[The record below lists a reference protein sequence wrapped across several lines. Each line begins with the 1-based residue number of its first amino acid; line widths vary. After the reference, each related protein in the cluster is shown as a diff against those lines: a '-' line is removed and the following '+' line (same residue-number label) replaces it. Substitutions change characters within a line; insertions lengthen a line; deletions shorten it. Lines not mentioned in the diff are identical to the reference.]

1 MKTVLFNPFE
11 KYAENKLLLF
21 GLLIT
26 LIGSYLGYVFEGRF
40 DGIVDLHFPGSAL
53 FEPLMDNIINITL
66 LFLALFLLGKYINPK
81 TRAVDILT
89 PVMLARLPFYLL
101 TFSNY
106 GNYNADLGKKILASI
121 DFQNPQNVPDLH
133 SSDMAIMLLLAGIS
147 ILFLIWF
154 VILLFNGFKVATNS
168 RGIKNNLLF
177 AGAIILAEIL
187 SKIIF
192 ISLINAI

>member
-11 KYAENKLLLF
+11 KYTESKLFIF

-26 LIGSYLGYVFEGRF
+26 IMGSYLGYLFQGRF
-40 DGIVDLHFPGSAL
+40 DGVIDLHFVPSTTL
-53 FEPLMDNIINITL
+53 FEPLIDNIINIIS
-66 LFLALFLLGKYINPK
+66 LFLVLFILGKSINNK
-81 TRAVDILT
+81 TRAIDILT
-89 PVMLARLPFYLL
+89 PVLIARFPLYLL

-106 GNYNADLGKKILASI
+106 QNFISDASQRLLASI
-121 DFQNPQNVPDLH
+121 DLQNMPADINFEA
-133 SSDMAIMLLLAGIS
+133 SDMIITLLFTGLS

-154 VILLFNGFKVATNS
+154 IILLFNGFKVATNS

-192 ISLINAI
+192 ITLN

>member
-1 MKTVLFNPFE
+1 MKTILFNPFE
-11 KYAENKLLLF
+11 KYAESKLLIF
-21 GLLIT
+21 GILIT
-26 LIGSYLGYVFEGRF
+26 LIGSYLGYLFQGRF
-40 DGIVDLHFPGSAL
+40 DGVIDLHFVSSTTL
-53 FEPLMDNIINITL
+53 SEPFTDNLINIFS
-66 LFLALFLLGKYINPK
+66 LFFFLFILGKYINNK
-81 TRAVDILT
+81 TRAIDILT
-89 PVMLARLPFYLL
+89 PVMIARVPFYLL

-106 GNYNADLGKKILASI
+106 QNYISGVSEKLIASI
-121 DFQNPQNVPDLH
+121 DIQKMPADLNIAT
-133 SSDMAIMLLLAGIS
+133 SDLIITLLFAGVS

-192 ISLINAI
+192 FFLN

>member
-1 MKTVLFNPFE
+1 MKTILFNPFE
-11 KYAENKLLLF
+11 KYTENKLFAF
-21 GLLIT
+21 GVLIT
-26 LIGSYLGYVFEGRF
+26 LAGSYLGYLFQGRF
-40 DGIVDLHFPGSAL
+40 DGVVDLHFVPSTTL
-53 FEPLMDNIINITL
+53 FEPLIDNLINIV
-66 LFLALFLLGKYINPK
+66 ALFLLLFILGKYINNK
-81 TRAVDILT
+81 TRAIDILT
-89 PVMLARLPFYLL
+89 PVLIARFPFYLL

-106 GNYNADLGKKILASI
+106 QNYISGVSEKLIASLNL
-121 DFQNPQNVPDLH
+121 QNKPTELDIAT
-133 SSDMAIMLLLAGIS
+133 SDMVITLLFALIS

-192 ISLINAI
+192 IFLN